1 KQTGGVVAE
10 RLGVAP
16 QVDARW
22 DEQGFGDWD
31 GKAIADLL
39 RESGDDLRALRDD
52 PTFARPG
59 GESHEELETRVV
71 AAWEEAV
78 EAGGTVVV
86 ACHRK
91 PILVVLAH
99 VLDLPH
105 ESFCRLAGEPGSLT
119 AIDARPDGRA

>member
-1 KQTGGVVAE
+1 LARAKQTGGVVAE

-31 GKAIADLL
+31 
-39 RESGDDLRALRDD
+39 E
-52 PTFARPG
+52 
-59 GESHEELETRVV
+59 ESHEELETRVV

-91 PILVVLAH
+91 PILVVLGH
-99 VLDLPH
+99 VRDLPH
-105 ESFCRLAGEPGSLT
+105 ESFWRRAGEPGSLT
-119 AIDARPDGRA
+119 AIDARPDGRAVVTFTNRT